1 MSEPG
6 AVKTELDVYTVQQ
19 AAIELDMSYRTVHR
33 ILDSG
38 DGRLTEITVKGEPQQ
53 RFVSGVSVRRL
64 KKQREREAA
73 AGGQ

>member
-6 AVKTELDVYTVQQ
+6 VVKTALDVYTVQQ